1 METSKKGIF
10 SSWEIINEDLAI
22 KHCDKSFFKHHG
34 SGIPI
39 ETRWFWNAENLVY
52 PNQINVIL
60 KYRGKN
66 YEAYVEQGIHGRTR
80 IFWHQDLSK
89 EFNLIPYSESA
100 FPCLFIRRKPNF
112 FEIAFHNIEYI
123 INENT
128 DLESIVSEPHKEGK
142 ILQYYTTKYERNA
155 NNRKLAI
162 CAHGT
167 KCMVC
172 GFDFEKVYGELGKDY
187 IEVHHVTP
195 LSNIDEEREI
205 NPITDLVC
213 VCANCHRM
221 LHRHKDSILTV
232 DELKDIIAKN
242 KSSEK

>member
-1 METSKKGIF
+1 MEKNKIGVF

-39 ETRWFWNAENLVY
+39 ETRWFWKAEDLHY
-52 PNQINVIL
+52 PNRIDIVL
-60 KYRGKN
+60 KYKGLL
-66 YEAYVEQGIHGRTR
+66 YQAYVEQGIHGRTR

-89 EFNLIPYSESA
+89 ELNLIPFNESSY
-100 FPCLFIRRKPNF
+100 PSLFIHRHLDF
-112 FEIAFHNIEYI
+112 YEIDFHNLDYI
-123 INENT
+123 INENN

-142 ILQYYTTKYERNA
+142 TIKYYTTKYERNA
-155 NNRKLAI
+155 TNRKLAI

-172 GFDFEKVYGELGKDY
+172 GFDFEKVYGELGKDF
-187 IEVHHVTP
+187 IEVHHVMP
-195 LSNIDEEREI
+195 LSNINEEKDI

-221 LHRHKDSILTV
+221 LHRHKDSILTIE
-232 DELKDIIAKN
+232 ELKKIIK
-242 KSSEK
+242 KHTL